1 MSAPFQLTMFETTAP
16 SSSPIGLTVILPKP
30 CGNCGL
36 NSTIIGSSVG
46 PHYARLNCEW
56 MAQSRN
62 LQIPIRRDRKLRPTN
77 RADSGPSKPIPAFRR
92 GQLAVQRKENVM
104 AINLQ
109 VQSSAVDGQ
118 PAEPASDPFDLN
130 NLRLDQSFVET
141 AGVKKLLTT
150 VPVRKPNQH
159 DYNRV
164 HPDPAY
170 RANLAVIKL
179 RDERDEV
186 YLLTP
191 SIASALP
198 GEFGMA
204 TVFTAINRQ
213 GVLFLWP
220 VMLPQ
225 PDGRPNEWNRSAAEA
240 AEMAM
245 TRWVRVKANMSLG
258 AYEI

>member
-1 MSAPFQLTMFETTAP
+1 VAA
-16 SSSPIGLTVILPKP
+16 
-30 CGNCGL
+30 
-36 NSTIIGSSVG
+36 
-46 PHYARLNCEW
+46 ADEW
-56 MAQSRN
+56 
-62 LQIPIRRDRKLRPTN
+62 
-77 RADSGPSKPIPAFRR
+77 
-92 GQLAVQRKENVM
+92 NVD
-104 AINLQ
+104 A
-109 VQSSAVDGQ
+109 
-118 PAEPASDPFDLN
+118 
-130 NLRLDQSFVET
+130 LRLDQSFLEGT

-150 VPVRKPNQH
+150 VPVRKPNPH
-159 DYNRV
+159 DFNRV

-179 RDERDEV
+179 RDERDET

-191 SIASALP
+191 SIARALP

-245 TRWVRVKANMSLG
+245 TKWIRVKANMSLG
-258 AYEI
+258 AYEIYEAQSLIADPKWPDQPFQELLRIGFRDRLVNNLDHPLVKRLHGLA

>member
-1 MSAPFQLTMFETTAP
+1 MSAIAKKDPEVITEPTTNAA
-16 SSSPIGLTVILPKP
+16 
-30 CGNCGL
+30 
-36 NSTIIGSSVG
+36 SVDDDF
-46 PHYARLNCEW
+46 
-56 MAQSRN
+56 N
-62 LQIPIRRDRKLRPTN
+62 LE
-77 RADSGPSKPIPAFRR
+77 A
-92 GQLAVQRKENVM
+92 
-104 AINLQ
+104 
-109 VQSSAVDGQ
+109 
-118 PAEPASDPFDLN
+118 
-130 NLRLDQSFVET
+130 LRLPQSFIES

-150 VPVRKPNQH
+150 VPVRKPNPH
-159 DYNRV
+159 DFNRV

-179 RDERDEV
+179 RDERDEM

-191 SIASALP
+191 SIAAALP

-213 GVLFLWP
+213 NVKFLWP

-258 AYEI
+258 AYEIYEAQSLMADPVWPEQPFQELLRIGFRDRLVNSLDHPLVKRLHGLA

>member
-1 MSAPFQLTMFETTAP
+1 MSATPAKNDFEVVPETDTNAAAP
-16 SSSPIGLTVILPKP
+16 
-30 CGNCGL
+30 
-36 NSTIIGSSVG
+36 
-46 PHYARLNCEW
+46 
-56 MAQSRN
+56 
-62 LQIPIRRDRKLRPTN
+62 
-77 RADSGPSKPIPAFRR
+77 
-92 GQLAVQRKENVM
+92 
-104 AINLQ
+104 
-109 VQSSAVDGQ
+109 
-118 PAEPASDPFDLN
+118 DPWDLDA
-130 NLRLDQSFVET
+130 LRLPQSFIET

-159 DYNRV
+159 DFNRV

-191 SIASALP
+191 SIARALP

-258 AYEI
+258 AYEIYEAQSVIADPKWPEQPFQELLRIGFRDRLVNSLDHPLIKRLHGLT

>member
-1 MSAPFQLTMFETTAP
+1 M
-16 SSSPIGLTVILPKP
+16 
-30 CGNCGL
+30 
-36 NSTIIGSSVG
+36 
-46 PHYARLNCEW
+46 
-56 MAQSRN
+56 
-62 LQIPIRRDRKLRPTN
+62 
-77 RADSGPSKPIPAFRR
+77 PIPA
-92 GQLAVQRKENVM
+92 KK
-104 AINLQ
+104 
-109 VQSSAVDGQ
+109 
-118 PAEPASDPFDLN
+118 DPFEVVTETAPDAAAVAAADEWN
-130 NLRLDQSFVET
+130 VDALRLDQSFLEGT

-150 VPVRKPNQH
+150 VPVRKPNPH
-159 DYNRV
+159 DFNRV

-179 RDERDEV
+179 RDERDET

-191 SIASALP
+191 SIARALP

-245 TRWVRVKANMSLG
+245 TKWIRVKANMSLG
-258 AYEI
+258 AYEIYEAQSLIADPKWPDQPFQELLRIGFRDRLVNNLDHPLVKRLHGLA

>member
-1 MSAPFQLTMFETTAP
+1 M
-16 SSSPIGLTVILPKP
+16 
-30 CGNCGL
+30 
-36 NSTIIGSSVG
+36 STIPAKKDFEVV
-46 PHYARLNCEW
+46 PET
-56 MAQSRN
+56 
-62 LQIPIRRDRKLRPTN
+62 DTN
-77 RADSGPSKPIPAFRR
+77 AAAP
-92 GQLAVQRKENVM
+92 
-104 AINLQ
+104 
-109 VQSSAVDGQ
+109 
-118 PAEPASDPFDLN
+118 DPWDLDA
-130 NLRLDQSFVET
+130 LRLPQSFIET

-159 DYNRV
+159 DFNRV

-220 VMLPQ
+220 AMLPQ

-258 AYEI
+258 AYEIYEAQSVIPDPKWPEQPFQELLRIGFRDRLVNSLEHPLVKRLHGLA

>member
-1 MSAPFQLTMFETTAP
+1 M
-16 SSSPIGLTVILPKP
+16 
-30 CGNCGL
+30 
-36 NSTIIGSSVG
+36 
-46 PHYARLNCEW
+46 
-56 MAQSRN
+56 
-62 LQIPIRRDRKLRPTN
+62 
-77 RADSGPSKPIPAFRR
+77 PIPA
-92 GQLAVQRKENVM
+92 KK
-104 AINLQ
+104 
-109 VQSSAVDGQ
+109 
-118 PAEPASDPFDLN
+118 DPFEVVTETAPDAAAVAAADEWN
-130 NLRLDQSFVET
+130 VDALRLDQSFLEGT

-150 VPVRKPNQH
+150 VPVRKPNPH
-159 DYNRV
+159 DFNRV

-179 RDERDEV
+179 RDERDET

-191 SIASALP
+191 SIARALP

-225 PDGRPNEWNRSAAEA
+225 PDGRPNEWNWSAAEA

-245 TRWVRVKANMSLG
+245 TKWIRVKANMSLG
-258 AYEI
+258 AYEIYEAQSLIADPKWPDQPFQELLRIGFRDRLVNNLDHPLVKRLHGLA